1 MSAFIVED
9 DLIDLLV
16 TYATSGGPFR
26 VSAENPQK
34 LGDMLVAENYRS
46 VNHRY
51 RESDPPHPYRY
62 HVWSGVM
69 DPVQVIQSCNCFDY
83 QACETDDY
91 RDTPAARLVD
101 NIRSKAIRAAL
112 PQMEKAKWGAP
123 PNPNRSVVKKRRS
136 A

>member
-26 VSAENPQK
+26 VSSGDPHT
-34 LGDMLVAENYRS
+34 LGRMLIAENYRS
-46 VNHRY
+46 VNYRY
-51 RESDPPHPYRY
+51 TQKDEPHPYYFQIWGGR
-62 HVWSGVM
+62 M
-69 DPVQVIQSCNCFDY
+69 DPVQVIKACDCFDY

-91 RDTPAARLVD
+91 RDTAAARLVD

-112 PQMEKAKWGAP
+112 PQMETMKWGAP
-123 PNPNRSVVKKRRS
+123 PNPARKR
-136 A
+136 AA